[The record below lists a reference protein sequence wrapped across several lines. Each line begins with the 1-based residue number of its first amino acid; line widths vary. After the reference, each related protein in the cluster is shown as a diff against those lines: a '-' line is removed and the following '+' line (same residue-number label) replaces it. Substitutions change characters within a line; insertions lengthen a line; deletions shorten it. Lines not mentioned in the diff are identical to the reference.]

1 MLNGVPQIGF
11 PPQRPRASSGKLR
24 SQHLAICWKTRG
36 LSATGEDPSAFGFF
50 RTLLG
55 CYFLIP
61 AFVLSLGAPMSHAQQ
76 SHPTESQV
84 KAAYLYNFGK
94 FIRWPE
100 TAGDSGTSF
109 DICVLGKDPFGMVLD
124 STVVGGSIDNKKV
137 TAKKIASL
145 QELEHCRIV
154 FISSS
159 EQARL
164 RTILAAA
171 KAGGTL
177 TVSDIPHFAEK
188 GGMIE
193 FVPQE
198 NKIRFEVNLPATEEA
213 GLMLSSELLKVATK
227 VIGKTGN

>member
-1 MLNGVPQIGF
+1 M
-11 PPQRPRASSGKLR
+11 
-24 SQHLAICWKTRG
+24 G
-36 LSATGEDPSAFGFF
+36 L
-50 RTLLG
+50 
-55 CYFLIP
+55 
-61 AFVLSLGAPMSHAQQ
+61 AQQ

-94 FIRWPE
+94 FVRWPV
-100 TAGDSGTSF
+100 APGDSGASF
-109 DICVLGKDPFGMVLD
+109 DICVLGKDPFGVVLD
-124 STVVGGSIDNKKV
+124 STVVGGSIDDRKV

-145 QELEHCRIV
+145 QESDHCRIV

-164 RTILAAA
+164 KTILAAA

-177 TVSDIPHFAEK
+177 TVSDIPHFADK

-198 NKIRFEVNLPATEEA
+198 NRIRFQVNLPATEEA
-213 GLMLSSELLKVATK
+213 GLTLSSELLKVATK